1 MEYISYVSLCVL
13 PKCQGYELGGCI
25 FPHFK
30 RRATTLRISVFV
42 DEPSIE
48 ATADSGISS
57 LVKFDYFVDS
67 RDFQGNGIII

>member
-13 PKCQGYELGGCI
+13 PKCQGYELGGY

-48 ATADSGISS
+48 AIADSGISS
-57 LVKFDYFVDS
+57 LVKFDYLVDS
-67 RDFQGNGIII
+67 RNFQENGIII